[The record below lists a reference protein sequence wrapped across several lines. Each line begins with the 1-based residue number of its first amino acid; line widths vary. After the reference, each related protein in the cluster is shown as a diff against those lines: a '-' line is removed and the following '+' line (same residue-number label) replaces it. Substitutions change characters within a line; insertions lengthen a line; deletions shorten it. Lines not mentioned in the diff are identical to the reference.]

1 MNSPSRSET
10 MRTRTLDRLGLMSIA
25 SALALSIAVLPSTA
39 AWSENNGQPQW
50 QQHNQT
56 HQAAPNKG
64 GQAQNRQFIQPR
76 NAQPQNNRQFTQ
88 QRNSQPQ
95 YNRQFTQQKNN
106 QVNPQWQPRVNGQSY
121 GQNYGKTNG
130 QYVQQHNN
138 SQWKPGNG
146 QYVQQHNNRQPQYN
160 RQFTQQTNNQQHT
173 QWNQHRYNWSDYRPG
188 HQPPQWNQHR
198 NDVNIHAYNWN
209 RTSAVR
215 YHYRPYEPPHG
226 YYYRRWAYGQVL
238 PTVYWSQNYWL
249 TDYYSFG
256 LVNPPYGY
264 VWVRY
269 GPDALL
275 INVYNGQIL
284 SVEYNVFYA

>member
-1 MNSPSRSET
+1 

-25 SALALSIAVLPSTA
+25 SALALSVAVLPSTA
-39 AWSENNGQPQW
+39 AWSENNGQQQW
-50 QQHNQT
+50 QQHGQT
-56 HQAAPNKG
+56 HQAPPNKG
-64 GQAQNRQFIQPR
+64 GQAQNRQYMQQH
-76 NAQPQNNRQFTQ
+76 NNQPQF
-88 QRNSQPQ
+88 
-95 YNRQFTQQKNN
+95 NRQFTQQKNN
-106 QVNPQWQPRVNGQSY
+106 QVNPQWKPGMNGQA
-121 GQNYGKTNG
+121 NGKNNG

-138 SQWKPGNG
+138 SQWKPGSG
-146 QYVQQHNNRQPQYN
+146 QFSRHNNQPQYN
-160 RQFTQQTNNQQHT
+160 RQFTQQKNDQQHP

-188 HQPPQWNQHR
+188 HQPQLWDRHR
-198 NDVNIHAYNWN
+198 NDVNIHVYNWN
-209 RTSAVR
+209 RTSQVR

-226 YYYRRWAYGQVL
+226 YYYRRWVYGQTL
-238 PTVYWSQNYWL
+238 PTLFWAQNYWL

-275 INVYNGQIL
+275 VNVYNGQIL